1 VEIDPV
7 YQFYASDFFT
17 AMIKRAGKL
26 TFAKEKNMKVT
37 VKLFATFRIG
47 RFGEESREYPQGTTV
62 GSVITE
68 LSLPLDEIGAT
79 LINHRHVEEDHQL
92 QDGDTLSIFP
102 LVGGG

>member
-1 VEIDPV
+1 
-7 YQFYASDFFT
+7 
-17 AMIKRAGKL
+17 
-26 TFAKEKNMKVT
+26 MKVT

-47 RFGEESREYPQGTTV
+47 RFGEQVRDYNPGTTV
-62 GSVITE
+62 GEILNE

-79 LINHRHVEEDHQL
+79 LINHRHVEEDQLL